1 MGLIKKY
8 MNQTR
13 KPEGVLGNLMITG
26 MNTGHLA
33 MAKWGSDYLRVNDPA
48 NVIDLGCGGGSNVKA
63 LAERYPRAKL
73 TGLDYSDLSVE
84 RARTFNSSLIGSG
97 RCNIVQGDVSAL
109 DVPNG
114 SVDLATAVETVY
126 FWPGLEKCFR
136 EVARILGPD
145 GTFMIVNESDGA
157 DGPSKQ
163 FEKIIEGMKIYTPEE
178 IGSALKTAGFDR
190 VTTYH
195 HDSKPW
201 ITVIAEKGEA
211 AKAEITNAL
220 KPDYKN
226 WVPQGMITGMC
237 AGTAALAAAN
247 IGAAALLR
255 YKSGKVKTAIQAALG
270 LGFIGCAKMTEWCI
284 MANRTFSY
292 DGKRKLSKVIVEGTA
307 DQITIPDGG
316 VGLDVGCGSGAL
328 TIACAKRNPQATMV
342 GIDRWGAE
350 YASFSK
356 ALCEHNAEAEGVS
369 NVSFE
374 KGDAVHLAFPDE
386 TFDAVTSN
394 YVYHNISGVDKQK
407 LLRETLRVLKKGGT
421 FAIHDLMSKLRYG
434 DMERFAQELRE
445 EGYREVE
452 LIHTDDGLFM
462 SKLEATKMMLKGSTI
477 LRGVK

>member
-1 MGLIKKY
+1 M
-8 MNQTR
+8 
-13 KPEGVLGNLMITG
+13 
-26 MNTGHLA
+26 
-33 MAKWGSDYLRVNDPA
+33 
-48 NVIDLGCGGGSNVKA
+48 
-63 LAERYPRAKL
+63 
-73 TGLDYSDLSVE
+73 
-84 RARTFNSSLIGSG
+84 
-97 RCNIVQGDVSAL
+97 
-109 DVPNG
+109 
-114 SVDLATAVETVY
+114 
-126 FWPGLEKCFR
+126 
-136 EVARILGPD
+136 
-145 GTFMIVNESDGA
+145 
-157 DGPSKQ
+157 
-163 FEKIIEGMKIYTPEE
+163 
-178 IGSALKTAGFDR
+178 
-190 VTTYH
+190 
-195 HDSKPW
+195 
-201 ITVIAEKGEA
+201 
-211 AKAEITNAL
+211 

-226 WVPQGMITGMC
+226 WMPKGMIFGGAVATVIPAVLLAIFAVGNILS
-237 AGTAALAAAN
+237 GTAEFIAILILAV
-247 IGAAALLR
+247 L
-255 YKSGKVKTAIQAALG
+255 T
-270 LGFIGCAKMTEWCI
+270 FIGFCATIWMI
-284 MANRTFSY
+284 LLYRAFSY
-292 DGKRKLSKVIVEGTA
+292 NGKRQMSRHIIEGIA
-307 DQITIPDGG
+307 EYVSLPDGG
-316 VGLDVGCGSGAL
+316 KGLDVGCGSGAL